1 MGNRS
6 QPPVYSHFSLQ
17 GVNLDAPEDAMLPKD
32 SSQPSASAEPKLSTT
47 PPVSTGPVPP
57 LVSAQSPSTPHPV
70 ESNSPSAKPIIS
82 AEPPSV
88 LRANSRSS
96 RPPAVSEKDG
106 DRAQRGF
113 NPSSQQHTVM
123 EAINDSDSSADNAKP
138 SSVASVPLKMPASRP
153 SSRREL
159 PQRRTSSLDSSL
171 TAESMIINPG
181 RPQEA
186 STQLEM
192 EETVPEPQYQSDVE
206 QFIQSVSTGVR
217 KLRNEYSKCFSECS
231 EFLQN
236 DRPMSDVFRM
246 NEEITY
252 SIERIDASDSDMR
265 LKLNKKMERRFD
277 KDVSKKTFEIKE
289 QVGERTRFDDRSD
302 TAMMRSKC

>member
-32 SSQPSASAEPKLSTT
+32 SSQPPASAEPKLSTT
-47 PPVSTGPVPP
+47 PPVSTGSAPP
-57 LVSAQSPSTPHPV
+57 LSAPTPPTPHPV
-70 ESNSPSAKPIIS
+70 ESNSPTAEPIIS

-88 LRANSRSS
+88 PRANSRSS
-96 RPPAVSEKDG
+96 RHSAVSEKDV
-106 DRAQRGF
+106 DRTQRGF
-113 NPSSQQHTVM
+113 NPSPQHAMM
-123 EAINDSDSSADNAKP
+123 ESINDSDSSADNAKP
-138 SSVASVPLKMPASRP
+138 SSVASVAPKLSASRP
-153 SSRREL
+153 SSRRGL
-159 PQRRTSSLDSSL
+159 PHHRTSSIDSSL

-186 STQLEM
+186 SMQLEM
-192 EETVPEPQYQSDVE
+192 EEAMPEPQYQSDVE
-206 QFIQSVSTGVR
+206 QFIQSVSAGVR
-217 KLRNEYSKCFSECS
+217 KLRNGYSKCFSECS

-236 DRPMSDVFRM
+236 DRLMTDVFRM
-246 NEEITY
+246 NGEMTC
-252 SIERIDASDSDMR
+252 SIERIDANDSDMR
-265 LKLNKKMERRFD
+265 MKLNKKMERKFD

-289 QVGERTRFDDRSD
+289 QVGEETRFDGRFD